1 MSRKKILLIAILCAA
16 GGALAMSSATYLL
29 QPSVMDNG
37 GGYASSSTYEQ
48 RGSIGGTVIGSSP
61 SATSATYKMDVGYI
75 STSGG
80 AGSASWIQITQQPTP
95 GTIGSGG
102 TTQIKW
108 VSSLAGTYRIE
119 LGGTGVPNSGTL
131 LKSGSCTAGGTVTN
145 NIAESLLTVNSVNTI
160 YVIVTSGVQVGAKIV
175 AVTSDRLA
183 PTLTPTKVTV
193 AGTCDDVTVT
203 SVVVNGSGVPVT
215 AGAYSALVTTGMNS
229 ISIVGTNA
237 SSKSVT
243 RTVTVQ

>member
-16 GGALAMSSATYLL
+16 GGALAMGSATYLL

-61 SATSATYKMDVGYI
+61 SATSTTYKMDVGYI

-80 AGSASWIQITQQPTP
+80 GAASWIQITQQPTP
-95 GTIGSGG
+95 DTIGSGG

-108 VSSLAGTYRIE
+108 VSSLAGTYRVE
-119 LGGTGVPNSGTL
+119 LGGTGVPGSGTL

-145 NIAESLLTVNSVNTI
+145 NIAESLLTANSVNTI
-160 YVIVTSGVQVGAKIV
+160 YVIVTAGIQVGAKSVV
-175 AVTSDRLA
+175 ATSDRLIPA
-183 PTLTPTKVTV
+183 LTATTVTV
-193 AGTCDDVTVT
+193 AGTCDDVTVAN
-203 SVVVNGSGVPVT
+203 VVVNGTAIPVV
-215 AGAYSALVTTGMNS
+215 AGAYSALVTTGISS